1 MTHEHDIAEAAHEAA
16 SQGAPDGAPESAPET
31 APAGGDPAGEPV
43 APVGSVEWE
52 AAAPQSRGPEA
63 SEGSAHSAGP
73 EHSAGKAHS
82 AGQAQSGGP
91 EAGAAGDEST
101 DHERQLEHDLEEL
114 AAKAEKADEYLDLA
128 QRTRAD
134 FENYRKRAAREAAA
148 AQERGIAKL
157 AKELLP
163 AVDNLDRALEAA
175 QSAAASDD
183 GQVAAQGNGTS
194 TLISGIK
201 LVHDDVIAALARA
214 GIERFSPEGEKF
226 DPQQHEAIA
235 QHPVEGKE
243 SGTVI
248 EVYQRGYRLGEVV
261 IRPARVVVAA

>member
-1 MTHEHDIAEAAHEAA
+1 MTPEHDIAEAARETAN
-16 SQGAPDGAPESAPET
+16 QGAPDGAPQSAPET
-31 APAGGDPAGEPV
+31 AGGRPAGEP
-43 APVGSVEWE
+43 
-52 AAAPQSRGPEA
+52 
-63 SEGSAHSAGP
+63 AGP
-73 EHSAGKAHS
+73 
-82 AGQAQSGGP
+82 GGAAEAEP
-91 EAGAAGDEST
+91 PAESHGAGATGDEST

-114 AAKAEKADEYLDLA
+114 SAKAEKADEYLELA

-175 QSAAASDD
+175 QSAAASDG
-183 GQVAAQGNGTS
+183 GQAAAQGNGTS

-214 GIERFSPEGEKF
+214 GIEGFSPEGEKF

-235 QHPVEGKE
+235 QYPVQGKE